1 MYPGSLA
8 AEIQRKVYG
17 RRMRVTEMVLRD
29 VVSRG
34 HADGRNRHSE
44 TDNSSKKNIYI
55 LLVHEKFGK
64 ESD

>member
-29 VVSRG
+29 VVSRV
-34 HADGRNRHSE
+34 HADGRNRYSE
-44 TDNSSKKNIYI
+44 IDNSRKKNIYI
-55 LLVHEKFGK
+55 LLAHEV
-64 ESD
+64 S